1 MRGLGN
7 CRDALV
13 TKVTG
18 VTMEGFRGSLWLP
31 PTQSIS
37 RTCREHGGLADY

>member
-18 VTMEGFRGSLWLP
+18 VTMEGFRGSL
-31 PTQSIS
+31 
-37 RTCREHGGLADY
+37 